1 MIYEIHE
8 LPLLQNSYI
17 KWETLTMPNPVKEK
31 ITTNLNK
38 AKGEGQIRAE
48 HIRKIVKDA
57 VGQTVAE
64 LKEGSDEIG
73 LIVKDAISTIIADL
87 RGGGK
92 DNAEKITASIE
103 GAIEGSTYHRQQ
115 ALNQRRA
122 KLLEI
127 QSQLDWQQ
135 EQLDRESSEILID
148 IKASESNN
156 LIDDESAAINLAV
169 DTVQEHH
176 ESGILQEQYLKL
188 KAQLAT
194 LDKKLA
200 IRYGDRYDEIRQ
212 QWENAKTWYNQ
223 QKTEAEVID
232 TTPLQQ
238 KVTDIETNIGGLGS
252 AAARKEKE
260 VKQQL
265 QDLWESKGIGVKH

>member
-1 MIYEIHE
+1 MA
-8 LPLLQNSYI
+8 LLLTLLYFVSTIWIFSYI
-17 KWETLTMPNPVKEK
+17 LSF
-31 ITTNLNK
+31 L
-38 AKGEGQIRAE
+38 
-48 HIRKIVKDA
+48 
-57 VGQTVAE
+57 
-64 LKEGSDEIG
+64 G
-73 LIVKDAISTIIADL
+73 LPT
-87 RGGGK
+87 
-92 DNAEKITASIE
+92 
-103 GAIEGSTYHRQQ
+103 
-115 ALNQRRA
+115 
-122 KLLEI
+122 
-127 QSQLDWQQ
+127 
-135 EQLDRESSEILID
+135 
-148 IKASESNN
+148 N
-156 LIDDESAAINLAV
+156 LIDAESAAINLAV

-212 QWENAKTWYNQ
+212 QWEKAKTWYNQ

-260 VKQQL
+260 VKQHL
-265 QDLWESKGIGVKH
+265 QDLWESKGISPKH

>member
-1 MIYEIHE
+1 M
-8 LPLLQNSYI
+8 S
-17 KWETLTMPNPVKEK
+17 NPVKEK
-31 ITTNLNK
+31 ITTNLTK
-38 AKGEGQIRAE
+38 AKGEGKIRAE
-48 HIRKIVKDA
+48 HIREIVKDA

-64 LKEGSDEIG
+64 LREGSGEIS
-73 LIVKDAISTIIADL
+73 LIVKDAISTVIADL
-87 RGGGK
+87 KGSGK
-92 DNAEKITASIE
+92 DTTEKITASIE
-103 GAIEGSTYHRQQ
+103 GAIEGSTFHRQQ

-122 KLLEI
+122 TLLEI

-148 IKASESNN
+148 IKDSESTN

-169 DTVQEHH
+169 DTVQEHQ

-194 LDKKLA
+194 LDIKLA
-200 IRYGDRYDEIRQ
+200 IRYGDRYNEIKQ
-212 QWENAKTWYNQ
+212 QWENAKAWYSQ
-223 QKTEAEVID
+223 QKTEAEASD

-252 AAARKEKE
+252 AVARKEQE
-260 VKQQL
+260 VKQHL
-265 QDLWESKGIGVKH
+265 QDLWEGRRSNP

>member
-1 MIYEIHE
+1 M
-8 LPLLQNSYI
+8 S
-17 KWETLTMPNPVKEK
+17 NPVKEK
-31 ITTNLNK
+31 IATNITK
-38 AKGEGQIRAE
+38 AKGEGKIRAE
-48 HIRKIVKDA
+48 HIREIVKDA

-64 LKEGSDEIG
+64 LREGSGEIS
-73 LIVKDAISTIIADL
+73 LIVKDAISTVIADL
-87 RGGGK
+87 KGSGK
-92 DNAEKITASIE
+92 DTTEKITASIE

-148 IKASESNN
+148 IKDLESTN
-156 LIDDESAAINLAV
+156 LIDDDSAAINLAV

-194 LDKKLA
+194 LDIKLA
-200 IRYGDRYDEIRQ
+200 IRYGDRYNEIKQ

-223 QKTEAEVID
+223 QKIEAEASD
-232 TTPLQQ
+232 TAPLQQ
-238 KVTDIETNIGGLGS
+238 KVIDIETNIGGLGA
-252 AAARKEKE
+252 AAARKEQE

-265 QDLWESKGIGVKH
+265 QALWESKGGGTKH